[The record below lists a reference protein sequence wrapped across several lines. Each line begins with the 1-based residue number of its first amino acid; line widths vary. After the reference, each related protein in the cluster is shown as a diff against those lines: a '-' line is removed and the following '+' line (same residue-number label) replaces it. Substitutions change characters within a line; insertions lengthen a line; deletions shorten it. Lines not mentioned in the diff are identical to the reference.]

1 MPALIKKLR
10 GKKVKFEKGMRALSL
25 LLVIALVGGIFV
37 PAVSAEDGKLD
48 EKLFVDSDYAEKVA
62 ELHLIKMSRDL
73 SEYADWENS
82 KLTKSIIFYRDEQNV
97 SAYLYNVIK
106 DDNYL
111 GFILVSAN
119 RDNHPV
125 LAFGKG
131 YLIDERSTNLV
142 ENSAKKFANEKNY
155 IMGGKIYYYLG
166 PTFYFVRYNL
176 SDIKSGS
183 VEEYIFYDLFTGNA
197 VRSNFSVTL
206 QEGESQQCSDES
218 SLKAINEW
226 EIIDNEI
233 YLVESGVKA
242 SSLMRGTSDLISGV
256 PKYNQ
261 PSGTTNYCSPTAAG
275 MVFGYWDSH
284 GYPGLPS
291 GDTAIMALGTAMGTT
306 SSGTDQYKIDDGMKT
321 VFSNYGY
328 SYFNVVEDI
337 WIFF

>member
-1 MPALIKKLR
+1 
-10 GKKVKFEKGMRALSL
+10 VKFEKGMRALSL

-125 LAFGKG
+125 C
-131 YLIDERSTNLV
+131 TNLV

-242 SSLMRGTSDLISGV
+242 SSLMRGTSGS
-256 PKYNQ
+256 NFW
-261 PSGTTNYCSPTAAG
+261 CS
-275 MVFGYWDSH
+275 
-284 GYPGLPS
+284 
-291 GDTAIMALGTAMGTT
+291 
-306 SSGTDQYKIDDGMKT
+306 KI
-321 VFSNYGY
+321 
-328 SYFNVVEDI
+328 
-337 WIFF
+337 